1 MAKNSRINNLNV
13 MSVVTNQKKENHSSH
28 SAVNEVDATFAPHT
42 TWLRMLHEENAEIL
56 KTYKEVFW
64 FIPAYC
70 MFPLELAHRS
80 FSVYI
85 ECQQRIAEFI
95 EQQTKAATLSAE
107 WIERTHSG
115 IRAPVDSFEHAMD
128 IAIGAEGEPWVEA
141 RAARVVISAEEEPCV
156 KAKAARAA

>member
-1 MAKNSRINNLNV
+1 MLRNSRINNLNV
-13 MSVVTNQKKENHSSH
+13 MSVVSNQKEENHSSH
-28 SAVNEVDATFAPHT
+28 SAANEVDATFAPDK
-42 TWLRMLHEENAEIL
+42 TWLRILHEQNAEIL

-70 MFPLELAHRS
+70 VFPLELAQRS

-85 ECQQRIAEFI
+85 ECQQRIAESI
-95 EQQTKAATLSAE
+95 EQQIKAANLSAV

-128 IAIGAEGEPWVEA
+128 IAIGAEGEPWIEA
-141 RAARVVISAEEEPCV
+141 RTARVVTGAEGEPCV
-156 KAKAARAA
+156 KARAASAA